1 MFYSLIAKDMLE
13 RVTKTNDKFVVVCF
27 DLPSENINS
36 KDEKLKKSLAC
47 KRITIGNSFYACGVR
62 LNKSVYVIKTEK
74 VNKLLSDVEKTYIG
88 LPKEIVDIVDVKIV
102 GKVFDEV
109 IEKLL
114 FDDINKLMAD
124 MKEQLELLDVDIR
137 NNVSDKK
144 SIFLKRAYKI
154 SSIERIV
161 DSRITD
167 LQEINDTIANK
178 KRQEYQRVR
187 TFKREIMRLI

>member
-1 MFYSLIAKDMLE
+1 M
-13 RVTKTNDKFVVVCF
+13 
-27 DLPSENINS
+27 
-36 KDEKLKKSLAC
+36 
-47 KRITIGNSFYACGVR
+47 
-62 LNKSVYVIKTEK
+62 
-74 VNKLLSDVEKTYIG
+74 
-88 LPKEIVDIVDVKIV
+88 DVKIV

-178 KRQEYQRVR
+178 KRQEYQKVK
-187 TFKREIMRLI
+187 TFKREVMRLI